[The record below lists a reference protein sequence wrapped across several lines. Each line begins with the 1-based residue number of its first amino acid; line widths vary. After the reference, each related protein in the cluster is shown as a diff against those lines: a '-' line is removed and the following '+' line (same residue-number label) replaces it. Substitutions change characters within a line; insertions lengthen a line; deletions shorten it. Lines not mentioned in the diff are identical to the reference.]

1 MASFGTPV
9 KNNNNNNEL
18 VVKKRRST
26 STKGTP
32 THKLRKFVISN
43 NKNNEIYSSSSN
55 KGNSKLIAKILTGKS
70 SRISS
75 ITAKALSFLA
85 WYSVAVVF

>member
-43 NKNNEIYSSSSN
+43 NKDNEIYSSSSN
-55 KGNSKLIAKILTGKS
+55 IGNSKLIAKILTGKS
-70 SRISS
+70 SKKIVLHQNQRMGTRLKLNSE
-75 ITAKALSFLA
+75 
-85 WYSVAVVF
+85 